1 MYCQVSSSGGSLS
14 KGHALW
20 DFVSGNK
27 NGAQLNYEIII
38 SACIWGYPRSAE
50 CMRTRKKQCP
60 NNQSNEPDAKAILL
74 EPWTFKKAIA
84 YRFSSFSCSG
94 FALGHLRALGSGWGF
109 RGALSLH
116 HQPR

>member
-38 SACIWGYPRSAE
+38 SAGIWWYPRSAE

-60 NNQSNEPDAKAILL
+60 NNQSNEPDAKASLL
-74 EPWTFKKAIA
+74 EPWTFCLL
-84 YRFSSFSCSG
+84 YTSPSPRDGLLSRMPSS
-94 FALGHLRALGSGWGF
+94 
-109 RGALSLH
+109 
-116 HQPR
+116 